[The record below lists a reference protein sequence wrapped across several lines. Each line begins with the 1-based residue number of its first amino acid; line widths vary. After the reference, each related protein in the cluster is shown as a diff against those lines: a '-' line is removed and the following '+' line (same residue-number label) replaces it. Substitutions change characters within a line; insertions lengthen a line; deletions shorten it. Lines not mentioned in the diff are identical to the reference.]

1 MAGENQEATDGYNGE
16 VWLHNGAALYEL
28 QQVKSF
34 GIPTPGERERAE
46 VTHLK
51 SPGRRR
57 EYIET
62 FFADSEFEVV
72 LNTRL
77 LSDTDTLIDAAQN
90 VGNER
95 EMLLVFPQNGVP
107 YAQVALTAKCTAYDR
122 GTVENGEPMEATATF
137 MIVTIGSIT
146 AYVEPANG

>member
-1 MAGENQEATDGYNGE
+1 MAGETQEATDGYNGE
-16 VWLHNGAALYEL
+16 VWLHNGTALYEL

-62 FFADSEFEVV
+62 FFADSEFEVT

-77 LSDTDTLIDAAQN
+77 LSDTDILLNAAQIE
-90 VGNER
+90 GSAR
-95 EMLLVFPQNGVP
+95 DMLLVFPQNGVP